1 MRDISI
7 KDKLDTIKI
16 NPSVSLKNNFIYRGQ
31 KINTDEGFNTD
42 IDLRFK
48 IGDINFGLSL
58 ESPNKVIDDYITFYA
73 TYSFSSF
80 NNFDNTIVYSKRKL
94 TNAGTETDEISLLT
108 TYLREQNGPTYYNKL
123 SYNIDTN
130 DYIDI
135 ISVELSNLMGV
146 GGRISYA
153 FNKMKTGAVEDPDYL
168 QFDINYN
175 ISNYILDASYVKQ
188 LEGSEED
195 YLTYG
200 AFWY

>member
-94 TNAGTETDEISLLT
+94 SNAGTETDELSLLT
-108 TYLREQNGPTYYNKL
+108 T
-123 SYNIDTN
+123 
-130 DYIDI
+130 
-135 ISVELSNLMGV
+135 
-146 GGRISYA
+146 
-153 FNKMKTGAVEDPDYL
+153 
-168 QFDINYN
+168 
-175 ISNYILDASYVKQ
+175 
-188 LEGSEED
+188 
-195 YLTYG
+195 
-200 AFWY
+200 